1 MKPRFLQRLIKSP
14 LTLTSRIL
22 IALAAGVILAQT
34 ISAVV
39 WYTQWRADSE
49 LRVREVSQHM
59 AFRVASTVQ
68 FFTSLPTSYRHVV
81 LNQLRDMGGT
91 RFFVTLNREYIHI
104 KDLPD
109 SPLKTVVVNE
119 FQQALKKQLGIDP
132 DTVHIKFSRPADLH
146 VLNNETLLDD
156 LPARW
161 ADLSLLVRPS
171 GSPILV
177 MQLPI
182 SDKEWL
188 YLATVMPDA
197 QFLDAASP
205 LSTERLMSLVIS
217 LMVILLLGVWIV
229 RVLLRPLRQLVRAL
243 ESFGKGEQKHL
254 PERGSQEVITA
265 AKAFNAMQGRIQ
277 RYLDDRE
284 KLFASIS
291 HDLKTPITRLRLRAE
306 MLEDDKQREA
316 MARDLE
322 DLDIMVKG
330 ALQSVKDTDIHENR
344 VEVDLWRM
352 MLYMADGA
360 DIAGKK
366 IELSGQQRQPYL
378 GKPLALKRCIGNL
391 LDNALYYGKEAYVTV
406 TDSDVALIISIRD
419 QGPGIPDS
427 QLVRVFQPYTRLTT
441 DHSNHP
447 GMGLGLSIS
456 RNIARAHGGEV
467 SLRNHPQGGL
477 VVTVTL
483 PRG

>member
-1 MKPRFLQRLIKSP
+1 MPRFLQRLIKRP

-34 ISAVV
+34 ISAVI

-68 FFTSLPTSYRHVV
+68 FFTSLPTAYRHVV

-91 RFFVTLNREYIHI
+91 RFFVTLNREFIDI
-104 KDLPD
+104 TGLPD
-109 SPLKTVVVNE
+109 SPLKTVVISE
-119 FQQALKKQLGIDP
+119 FHQALQKQLGIDP
-132 DTVHIKFSRPADLH
+132 KTVHINFSRPADLH

-182 SDKEWL
+182 SDTEWL

-197 QFLDAASP
+197 QFLDSAVP
-205 LSTERLMSLVIS
+205 LSTERLLSLVIS

-243 ESFGKGEQKHL
+243 EAFGQGEQKHL
-254 PERGSQEVITA
+254 PERGSLEVITA

-306 MLEDDKQREA
+306 MLEDDKQRDA
-316 MARDLE
+316 MALDLE
-322 DLDIMVKG
+322 DLDLMVKG
-330 ALQSVKDTDIHENR
+330 ALQSVKDTDIHENS

-352 MLYMADGA
+352 LVYMADGA
-360 DIAGKK
+360 SIADKK
-366 IELSGQQRQPYL
+366 IALSGVQKKPYS

-406 TDSDVALIISIRD
+406 TDSDVALIINIRD
-419 QGPGIPDS
+419 QGPGIPES
-427 QLVRVFQPYTRLTT
+427 QMIRVFQPYTRLTT

-467 SLRNHPQGGL
+467 SLCNHPQGGL
-477 VVTVTL
+477 VATVTL
-483 PRG
+483 PRS

>member
-1 MKPRFLQRLIKSP
+1 
-14 LTLTSRIL
+14 
-22 IALAAGVILAQT
+22 
-34 ISAVV
+34 
-39 WYTQWRADSE
+39 
-49 LRVREVSQHM
+49 
-59 AFRVASTVQ
+59 
-68 FFTSLPTSYRHVV
+68 
-81 LNQLRDMGGT
+81 
-91 RFFVTLNREYIHI
+91 
-104 KDLPD
+104 
-109 SPLKTVVVNE
+109 
-119 FQQALKKQLGIDP
+119 
-132 DTVHIKFSRPADLH
+132 
-146 VLNNETLLDD
+146 
-156 LPARW
+156 
-161 ADLSLLVRPS
+161 
-171 GSPILV
+171 
-177 MQLPI
+177 
-182 SDKEWL
+182 
-188 YLATVMPDA
+188 VMPDA